1 MSGPESNR
9 ARFKPDCWRVWGLK
23 LLMLNKLPGL
33 SLGLCAEAHF
43 LRVEPHNESCSYV
56 LGSSV
61 PEACS
66 PSVRWMTEHQVPLHH
81 CDFLHRSWKGWRQ
94 PRRRLSPCVMLLFDV
109 ESQPS
114 AQRSTLPYQLGAVAA
129 SWSGTRCDRCCTH
142 ILALN
147 PHGGPH
153 R

>member
-81 CDFLHRSWKGWRQ
+81 CDFLHRSRKGWRQ
-94 PRRRLSPCVMLLFDV
+94 PRRRLSPCAMLLFDV

-114 AQRSTLPYQLGAVAA
+114 AQRSTFPYQLGAG
-129 SWSGTRCDRCCTH
+129 WR
-142 ILALN
+142 
-147 PHGGPH
+147 GGSLMVRH
-153 R
+153 TM